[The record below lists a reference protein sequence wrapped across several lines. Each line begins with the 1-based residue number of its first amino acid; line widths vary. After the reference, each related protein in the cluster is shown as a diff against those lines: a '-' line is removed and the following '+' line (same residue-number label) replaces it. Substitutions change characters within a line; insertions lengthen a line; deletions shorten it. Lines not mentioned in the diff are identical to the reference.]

1 MKHKY
6 QIGEGDLIFNNL
18 TKDICVVTKTTQR
31 YYYYAFLDSLQTARS
46 SLEKTWENIDMGLL
60 GVSYHNMKKKKKQ
73 TKIRTLD
80 LHGVKHH
87 KVEEQVRKFL
97 NFVELPCTI
106 VTGHST
112 KMKKIV
118 LSVVSEYDWDCKEKI
133 DNPGALIVLEK

>member
-1 MKHKY
+1 
-6 QIGEGDLIFNNL
+6 
-18 TKDICVVTKTTQR
+18 
-31 YYYYAFLDSLQTARS
+31 
-46 SLEKTWENIDMGLL
+46 MGLL